1 MNYQVPDEFTTYQQ
15 LLSTILSQ
23 LTPSQKNKIQK
34 HINHQREYFSHP
46 NSPSHHIH
54 YPYKVAQAALFNHLT
69 Q

>member
-1 MNYQVPDEFTTYQQ
+1 MSYQVPDEFTTHQQ

-34 HINHQREYFSHP
+34 NINHQLNYFSNP

-54 YPYKVAQAALFNHLT
+54 YPNKVAQAALFNYLT